1 MDLCSVLR
9 QHILA
14 HKKEV
19 HIKTFQ
25 RFQGKCIS
33 FSLAV
38 PRAKLFIRAMSS
50 AIASTPANG
59 QVTLSRELREE
70 ISH

>member
-1 MDLCSVLR
+1 MGVCHARFRVRRVYSSEY
-9 QHILA
+9 
-14 HKKEV
+14 KESPLV
-19 HIKTFQ
+19 
-25 RFQGKCIS
+25 QGE
-33 FSLAV
+33 AV